1 MFKLAPFNFL
11 LLGFSG
17 IVLLVIASVNNACSQ
32 ESAYK
37 GNSSKIELHFPRQSV
52 GKLRVVRNSE
62 FTVDPI
68 IDKSTFAEAQGT
80 LQIPRQTKLKLILN
94 ENACK
99 KGALLG
105 FSEFPVGVIY
115 GVDAGN
121 LESFDDDALA
131 QVCRLRGLRE
141 LSLLNTEITD
151 AGLPLIRKQ
160 SSLEKL
166 QLGET
171 AITAKAIDTLRTLKS
186 LVVLNLHF
194 TNMRG
199 ADFVALKD
207 LTKLRTLNVSNCQMD
222 SDCLSKLAKIASLEA
237 LAICGNGAIT
247 DNSIVQ
253 LKALIH
259 LKVLNIRDTST
270 TPACIA
276 ILKTLKL
283 TSLEVS
289 FPAKAVAQLKK
300 SMPGVNIMSSGNPVL
315 SPDLFAPLH

>member
-1 MFKLAPFNFL
+1 MFKFAAFKFL
-11 LLGFSG
+11 FIGFGVIS
-17 IVLLVIASVNNACSQ
+17 LLVIAAVKNAGAQ
-32 ESAYK
+32 EAASK

-52 GKLRVVRNSE
+52 GKLHVVKNSE
-62 FTVDPI
+62 FTVNPI
-68 IDKSTFAEAQGT
+68 VDKSTFAEAQGT
-80 LQIPRQTKLKLILN
+80 LRIPRQTKLKLILN
-94 ENACK
+94 ENACR
-99 KGALLG
+99 KGALSG
-105 FSEFPVGVIY
+105 FSELPFGVIY

-151 AGLPLIRKQ
+151 AGLPQIRKQ

-194 TNMRG
+194 TNMKG
-199 ADFVALKD
+199 ADFAALKD
-207 LTKLRTLNVSNCQMD
+207 LTKLRTLNVSSCQLD
-222 SDCLSKLAKIASLEA
+222 NDCLSKLAKINALEE
-237 LAICGNGAIT
+237 LSICGNGAIT
-247 DNSIVQ
+247 DISLGQ
-253 LKALIH
+253 LKALSH

-289 FPAKAVAQLKK
+289 FPDKAVAQLKK
-300 SMPGVNIMSSGNPVL
+300 AMPGVNIMSTGNPIL